1 MSETI
6 TISATYTWCQFCPA
20 FALVILAGLIL
31 LADTFLPK
39 LPKRSYALIGAL
51 GCLICAVYTAQEPHW
66 DIFGFLASIATA
78 LSLLLAF
85 DYKKITCES
94 IAGKSNEEGTAEFYA
109 LPLVACAGV
118 LCLSQARDLILL
130 FVSLEVITL
139 TSYVLAGYF
148 RRNRGSIEA
157 GIKYLILGAMST
169 GLLVY
174 GAAWYFGMSGS
185 FCLSSDVVLNAINGG
200 QAGSVDIAKGF
211 LMATALLFTGA
222 FFKIG
227 AAPMHIW
234 IPDVYQGAP
243 TPVTT
248 FLAVASK
255 TAGFALLTVLVTPF
269 VPFIVPGVPAAEAY
283 IIAFSVVAAATLL
296 IGNLGAIP
304 QSNAKRLLGY
314 SSIGQAGFI
323 LIFFLNPSGATVVL
337 VCKYLLAYLL
347 ATVAAFYAIALVRT
361 QRGSEEIS
369 AFRGLGK
376 TNPRAA
382 FLITVA
388 FASLAGVPLTY
399 GFLVKMLSF
408 ICLVDAIPTWGT
420 ITWLLPVM
428 IVSAAAGFYYYFKVL
443 RAMYWEKPLESDKPL
458 CLPVCTAAVLTVC
471 AIAIIYLGTYPLLVE
486 FPH

>member
-1 MSETI
+1 MLEHI

-39 LPKRSYALIGAL
+39 LPKRSYALIGAA
-51 GCLICAVYTAQEPHW
+51 GCLIAAVYLMQEGHH
-66 DIFGFLASIATA
+66 DAFGGLAALGTG

-85 DYKKITCES
+85 DYTKITCES
-94 IAGKSNEEGTAEFYA
+94 VAGKSKEEGAGEFYA
-109 LPLVACAGV
+109 LPLVACAGI
-118 LCLSQARDLILL
+118 LCLTQARDLIML

-157 GIKYLILGAMST
+157 GIKYLILGALST
-169 GLLVY
+169 GLMVY

-185 FCLSSDVVLNAINGG
+185 FCLDTNVVLNAINGG
-200 QAGSVDIAKGF
+200 EAGSVDIAKGF
-211 LMATALLFTGA
+211 LMAVALLFAGA
-222 FFKIG
+222 FFKVG

-243 TPVTT
+243 TPTTT

-255 TAGFALLTVLVTPF
+255 TAGFVLLSALVM
-269 VPFIVPGVPAAEAY
+269 PFIPFMVPGVAAAEGI

-304 QSNAKRLLGY
+304 QNNAKRLLGY

-323 LIFFLNPSGATVVL
+323 LVFFLNPNNATFYFVWR
-337 VCKYLLAYLL
+337 YLLAYTI
-347 ATVAAFYAIALVRT
+347 ATSAAFFAIALVRT

-376 TNPRAA
+376 TNPRLA

-408 ICLVDAIPTWGT
+408 ICLLDAMPTWGT
-420 ITWLLPVM
+420 LTWLLPVM
-428 IVSAAAGFYYYFKVL
+428 IVCATAGFYYYFKVI
-443 RAMYWEKPLESDKPL
+443 RAMYWDKPLESDKPL
-458 CLPVCTAAVLTVC
+458 CVPVCTGSVLTVC
-471 AIAIIYLGTYPLLVE
+471 AVVLIVLGTWSLIVQ
-486 FPH
+486 HAM

>member
-1 MSETI
+1 MLEQI

-39 LPKRSYALIGAL
+39 LPKRSFALIGAL
-51 GCLICAVYTAQEPHW
+51 GCLIATVYLLQDAHR
-66 DIFGFLASIATA
+66 DAFGALAALGTA
-78 LSLLLAF
+78 LSLFLAF
-85 DYKKITCES
+85 DYTKITCES
-94 IAGKSNEEGTAEFYA
+94 VAGKSKEEGAGEFYA
-109 LPLVACAGV
+109 LPLVACAGI
-118 LCLSQARDLILL
+118 LCLTQARDIIML

-157 GIKYLILGAMST
+157 GIKYLILGALST
-169 GLLVY
+169 GLMVY

-185 FCLSSDVVLNAINGG
+185 FLLDSNVVLSAINGG
-200 QAGSVDIAKGF
+200 EAGSVDIAKGF
-211 LMATALLFTGA
+211 LMAVALLFAGA
-222 FFKIG
+222 FFKVG

-243 TPVTT
+243 TPTTT

-255 TAGFALLTVLVTPF
+255 TAGFVLLSALVM
-269 VPFIVPGVPAAEAY
+269 PFIPFMVPGVPAAEG
-283 IIAFSVVAAATLL
+283 IVIAFSVVAAATLL

-323 LIFFLNPSGATVVL
+323 LVFFLNPDYDTFFYVWM
-337 VCKYLLAYLL
+337 YLLAYTI
-347 ATVAAFYAIALVRT
+347 ATVAAFFAIAMVRT

-376 TNPRAA
+376 TNPRLA

-388 FASLAGVPLTY
+388 FASLAGVPLTF

-408 ICLVDAIPTWGT
+408 RVLLNAIPTWPVL
-420 ITWLLPVM
+420 TWVLPVM
-428 IVSAAAGFYYYFKVL
+428 VICATAGFYYYFKVI
-443 RAMYWEKPLESDKPL
+443 RAMYWDKPLESDKSL
-458 CLPVCTAAVLTVC
+458 CVPVCTAAVLTVC
-471 AIAIIYLGTYPLLVE
+471 AIALLLLGTYPLIVQTGM
-486 FPH
+486 

>member
-1 MSETI
+1 MLEQI

-51 GCLICAVYTAQEPHW
+51 GCFIAAGYLVQDSHTDA
-66 DIFGFLASIATA
+66 FGALAALGTG

-85 DYKKITCES
+85 DYTKITCES
-94 IAGKSNEEGTAEFYA
+94 VAGKSKEEGAGEFYA
-109 LPLVACAGV
+109 LPLVACAGI
-118 LCLSQARDLILL
+118 LCLTQARDLILL

-157 GIKYLILGAMST
+157 GIKCLILGALST
-169 GLLVY
+169 GLMVY

-185 FCLSSDVVLNAINGG
+185 FLLDPNVVLGAINGG
-200 QAGSVDIAKGF
+200 EAGSADIAKGF
-211 LMATALLFTGA
+211 LMAVALLFAGA

-243 TPVTT
+243 TPTT
-248 FLAVASK
+248 NFLAVASK
-255 TAGFALLTVLVTPF
+255 TAGFVLLSALIMPCIPF
-269 VPFIVPGVPAAEAY
+269 MVPGVVAAEG
-283 IIAFSVVAAATLL
+283 IVIAFSVVAAATLL

-323 LIFFLNPSGATVVL
+323 LIFFLNPSNITFFFVW
-337 VCKYLLAYLL
+337 KYLLAYTI
-347 ATVAAFYAIALVRT
+347 ATTAAFFAVAMVRT

-376 TNPRAA
+376 TNPRLA

-399 GFLVKMLSF
+399 GFLVKMYSF
-408 ICLVDAIPTWGT
+408 IFLLDAMPTWPLL
-420 ITWLLPVM
+420 TWVLPVM
-428 IVSAAAGFYYYFKVL
+428 VICATAGFYYYFKII
-443 RAMYWEKPLESDKPL
+443 RAMYWDKPLESDKPL
-458 CLPVCTAAVLTVC
+458 CVPVCTAAVLTAS
-471 AIAIIYLGTYPLLVE
+471 AIALIALGTYSLLVQ
-486 FPH
+486 HAL